1 MTPSVLVVGGVS
13 WDTIV
18 RVDRF
23 PEPRPQTVFARGA
36 RETVGSTGAGKAMN
50 LARLG
55 VPTTLHAMLG
65 DDGPG
70 RRAAGALR
78 DAGVRLVAERD
89 PAGTER
95 HVNLMADGGGRLS
108 IYAQPA
114 TFEPEVDLPA
124 LESLAA
130 SQDHVVVN
138 IVNYARRLLPALRAA
153 GREIWCDV
161 HDWDGRS
168 PYHADFVEAADR
180 IFLSADALEDPKATM
195 ERLVRKG
202 KKLVVCTFGR
212 EGALALT
219 GEGAWIRVPAVP
231 GVEAVDTNGA
241 GDAFFAGTLFGHLR
255 GDSTVRALRAG
266 AVVAAWCV
274 RSTELAH
281 PDLSAERVA
290 ADLEAWGD

>member
-18 RVDRF
+18 RLDRF
-23 PEPRPQTVFARGA
+23 PEPRPQTVFAKGA

-55 VPTTLHAMLG
+55 LPTTLHAMLG
-65 DDGPG
+65 DDPPG
-70 RRAAGALR
+70 RRATEVLR
-78 DAGVRLVAERD
+78 GAGVRVVAERD

-95 HVNLMADGGGRLS
+95 HVNLMDDAGGRLS
-108 IYAQPA
+108 IYAHPA
-114 TFEPEVDLPA
+114 TFEPAVDLPA

-130 SQDHVVVN
+130 AHDHVVVN
-138 IVNYARRLLPALRAA
+138 ILNYARRLLPALRAA

-161 HDWDGRS
+161 HDWDGHAA
-168 PYHADFVEAADR
+168 YHADFVEAADR
-180 IFLSADALEDPKATM
+180 IFLSADALDDPKGTM
-195 ERLVRKG
+195 ERLVDAG
-202 KKLVVCTFGR
+202 KRLVVCTFGR
-212 EGALALT
+212 EGSLALT
-219 GEGAWIRVPAVP
+219 AERTWIRVPAVP
-231 GVEAVDTNGA
+231 GVEAVDSNGA
-241 GDAFFAGTLFGHLR
+241 GDAYFAGVLFGHTR
-255 GDSTVRALRAG
+255 GFPVERALRAG

-290 ADLEAWGD
+290 ADLETFGG

>member
-1 MTPSVLVVGGVS
+1 MDNSVLVVGGVS

-18 RVDRF
+18 RVERF
-23 PEPRPQTVFARGA
+23 PEPRAQTVFARGA
-36 RETVGSTGAGKAMN
+36 RETVGSTGAGKALN

-55 VPTTLHAMLG
+55 LPTTLHAMLG

-70 RRAAGALR
+70 RRAAERLR
-78 DAGVRLVAERD
+78 AGGVRLVAERD

-95 HVNLMADGGGRLS
+95 HVNLMDDHGARIS

-114 TFEPEVDLPA
+114 TFEPDVDLAA
-124 LESLAA
+124 LERLAA
-130 SQDHVVVN
+130 AHDHVAVN
-138 IVNYARRLLPALRAA
+138 ILNYARRLLPSLRAA

-180 IFLSADALEDPKATM
+180 VFLSADALADPEATM
-195 ERLVRKG
+195 RELIRSG

-212 EGALALT
+212 DGALALA
-219 GEGAWIRVPAVP
+219 EGGVRIRVPAVP

-241 GDAFFAGTLFGHLR
+241 GDAFFAGALFGHAR
-255 GDSTVRALRAG
+255 GWPLARSLRAG
-266 AVVAAWCV
+266 SIVAAFCV
-274 RSTELAH
+274 RSPELAH
-281 PDLSAERVA
+281 PDLSAAVLERE
-290 ADLEAWGD
+290 LEGLGD

>member
-1 MTPSVLVVGGVS
+1 VLVVGGVS

-18 RVDRF
+18 RLDRL
-23 PEPRPQTVFARGA
+23 PEPRPQTVFAKGA
-36 RETVGSTGAGKAMN
+36 REAVGSTGAGKAMN
-50 LARLG
+50 LARLR

-65 DDGPG
+65 EDEPG
-70 RRAAGALR
+70 RKVQEALR
-78 DAGVRLVAERD
+78 ETGVRFVADRD

-95 HVNLMADGGGRLS
+95 HVNLMDDTGGRLS

-114 TFEPEVDLPA
+114 TFEPEIDLHV

-130 SQDHVVVN
+130 AHDHVVVN
-138 IVNYARRLLPALRAA
+138 ILNYARRLLPALRAA

-168 PYHADFVEAADR
+168 SYHADFVEAADR
-180 IFLSADALEDPKATM
+180 LFMSADALDDPKGTM
-195 ERLVRKG
+195 ERLAGSG

-219 GEGAWIRVPAVP
+219 GEGTWIRVPVVP

-241 GDAFFAGTLFGHLR
+241 GDAFFAGTLYGHLLGLPVER
-255 GDSTVRALRAG
+255 QLQAG

-281 PDLSAERVA
+281 PDLTPERVA
-290 ADLEAWGD
+290 TDLEAFGG